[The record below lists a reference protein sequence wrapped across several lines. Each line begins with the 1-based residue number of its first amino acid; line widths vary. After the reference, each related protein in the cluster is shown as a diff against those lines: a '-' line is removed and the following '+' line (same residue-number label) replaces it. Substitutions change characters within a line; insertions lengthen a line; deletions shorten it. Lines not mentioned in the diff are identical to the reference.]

1 MIGSLR
7 SRFGRSRI
15 GRSRFRGYGLLALL
29 LAGTAGSA
37 TAQDTSADA
46 RVRRLEAEVSALQR
60 QVFPA
65 AQGGRVYTP
74 EIGAKAAP
82 VGFTGAPATTAVT
95 DLLGRMDALET
106 QISRL
111 TAQNED
117 NTNRLRLIEA
127 RLPAPASPVAVPGA
141 PTLIL
146 PAAPAPV
153 PSAVLTPAPSPTAP
167 TVVTTTTTKV
177 TTVPAKPLKPAT
189 TAGPSAERLAA
200 VRAIARP
207 ATSDAG
213 DDDYSY
219 AYRLWEAKFYPEAEQ
234 QLKLFIDKN
243 PRHPRLS
250 YARNLLGRS
259 FLDDAKPREAAPWF
273 LQNYQADKTGP
284 RAPDSLLYLAEAMS
298 RLRDVSR
305 ACIALAE
312 FKDNF
317 PGEAGG
323 RLKAQYDATRA
334 SVKCS

>member
-1 MIGSLR
+1 MIGF
-7 SRFGRSRI
+7 SRGRI
-15 GRSRFRGYGLLALL
+15 GGYGLVAVL
-29 LAGTAGSA
+29 LAGAA
-37 TAQDTSADA
+37 MPALAQDSSADA

-60 QVFPA
+60 QVFPV
-65 AQGGRVYTP
+65 AQGGKVYTP

-82 VGFTGAPATTAVT
+82 VSTTGAPATTAVT

-106 QISRL
+106 QIARL

-127 RLPAPASPVAVPGA
+127 RLPAPTAVATPASTGA
-141 PTLIL
+141 PALIL
-146 PAAPAPV
+146 PAAPP
-153 PSAVLTPAPSPTAP
+153 PVLTPAPAASAP
-167 TVVTTTTTKV
+167 TTVTTTTTRV
-177 TTVPAKPLKPAT
+177 TIVPAKPVKPAIA
-189 TAGPSAERLAA
+189 AGPSAERLAA
-200 VRAIARP
+200 VRAIVRP
-207 ATSDAG
+207 VTSDAG

-273 LQNYQADKTGP
+273 LQNYQSEKTGP
-284 RAPDSLLYLAEAMS
+284 RASDSLLYLAEAMS
-298 RLRDVSR
+298 RLHDVSR

-317 PGEAGG
+317 PGESAG